1 MNVLILGSNG
11 MLGHMVEKY
20 LKQYYE
26 IEIIN
31 HRWPS
36 QDFKTAINNSNSDF
50 LINCIGAIPQKTK
63 NFDVNW
69 ELPIWL
75 DNNFKGKIIH
85 PGTDCEMDR
94 DDYGISKRKA
104 ADWIISNGKRTKMI
118 KSTIMGPELFGN
130 STLLGWFLSCK
141 ENSTINGY
149 LNHMCNGVTTYYWA
163 QFCRNLLNSWDS
175 YKIRTIIGT
184 ECISKY
190 ELLNICKKVFN
201 KNIIINK
208 HTTGKFNINK
218 CLVLDYQ
225 LDNMETQ
232 LKELKS
238 YYYD

>member
-20 LKQYYE
+20 LKQYYK

-31 HRWPS
+31 HRGPS

-85 PGTDCEMDR
+85 PVTDCEMDR

-104 ADWIISNGKRTKMI
+104 ADWIISNG
-118 KSTIMGPELFGN
+118 
-130 STLLGWFLSCK
+130 
-141 ENSTINGY
+141 
-149 LNHMCNGVTTYYWA
+149 
-163 QFCRNLLNSWDS
+163 
-175 YKIRTIIGT
+175 IIY
-184 ECISKY
+184 I
-190 ELLNICKKVFN
+190 F
-201 KNIIINK
+201 
-208 HTTGKFNINK
+208 
-218 CLVLDYQ
+218 
-225 LDNMETQ
+225 
-232 LKELKS
+232 
-238 YYYD
+238 